1 MSQSTGPSVPRAPGS
16 FSPIVQPPSAQ
27 RPSLQRVESSSSED
41 LPPPPSLAGNKA
53 RPQSQNAPA
62 PPRPFYAQPK
72 SNSSTTSLQNF
83 SRPTLAQ
90 VRSDTPSRNASPLTV
105 AAKSSISDFRGHGR
119 KHSQT
124 QGSFEAYL
132 PTAATS
138 NLGSM
143 ANVNT
148 GVSASQIAAQ
158 AAMQHQSQHA
168 RQRSQTAPTQIDTSM
183 NESGGRR
190 PSKGP
195 ASPPV
200 LSLTEASGPRDLTF
214 SGQAYH
220 NGLLGGS
227 SSAAQT
233 AANVAF
239 PKSPGPSP
247 AVTPTSEYEHRI
259 LQHPEKPAKTEKSKV
274 KLFSRP
280 GKISISK
287 DKDAKSGALPSPSMS
302 ILIIYKK
309 ARKY

>member
-1 MSQSTGPSVPRAPGS
+1 MPRVPGS

-27 RPSLQRVESSSSED
+27 RPSVQRVESSSSED

-62 PPRPFYAQPK
+62 PPRPFYTQSK

-83 SRPTLAQ
+83 SRPTIAQ

-138 NLGSM
+138 NLGNM

-148 GVSASQIAAQ
+148 GTGLTASQIAAQ

-168 RQRSQTAPTQIDTSM
+168 RQRSQTAPTQIDTST
-183 NESGGRR
+183 NNPGGRR

-195 ASPPV
+195 TSPPV
-200 LSLTEASGPRDLTF
+200 LSLTEASGPQDLTF
-214 SGQAYH
+214 AGQAYH
-220 NGLLGGS
+220 NGLLGAS
-227 SSAAQT
+227 SSVAQT

-239 PKSPGPSP
+239 PKSPVSSP
-247 AVTPTSEYEHRI
+247 AGTPTAEYEHRI

-302 ILIIYKK
+302 IFIIYVK
-309 ARKY
+309 AHKY